1 MAMIA
6 QVIKYEGNNQTFIW
20 KHPCEDFNSG
30 TQLIV
35 HESQEAVFFMNG
47 QALDSFGPG
56 RYTLETQ
63 NMPLVS
69 RFFNRVTGGD
79 SPFHCEVYFIN
90 KTEQMAVKWGTDSK
104 MEYIEPTFNFPVK
117 LGACG
122 EMNLR
127 VEDGRKLLIKVVG
140 TENFFDQTELVRSF
154 RAFLMLK
161 LKPYLVTFIK
171 ENKINIFQIDE
182 QLQVMSAA
190 MKTNLEPD
198 FADYGIAL
206 ERFFITTV
214 VKPEDDKNYLYFRDL
229 NFRQYA
235 SIAEAQL
242 QQKLGIIE
250 QQTEAQ
256 KTVIE
261 AQALAQK
268 RSIEG
273 YTYQQERQFDVAEGF
288 ASNEAA
294 GQIANMGVGLGMIS
308 GIGGAIGDKV
318 GGFVQGAFDKQALP
332 PSEAQVAAVK
342 CSRCGSAVPA
352 NSRFCLECGEKIEQA
367 PAENKV
373 ICPGCKAEV
382 AAGKFCIECGA
393 PLSIKCSNCSAELP
407 AGAKFCPECGTNS
420 RS

>member
-1 MAMIA
+1 
-6 QVIKYEGNNQTFIW
+6 
-20 KHPCEDFNSG
+20 
-30 TQLIV
+30 
-35 HESQEAVFFMNG
+35 
-47 QALDSFGPG
+47 
-56 RYTLETQ
+56 
-63 NMPLVS
+63 
-69 RFFNRVTGGD
+69 
-79 SPFHCEVYFIN
+79 
-90 KTEQMAVKWGTDSK
+90 MAVKWGTDSK

-308 GIGGAIGDKV
+308 GIGGAVGDKV

-342 CSRCGSAVPA
+342 CSRCGSAIPA